1 MFLPA
6 CLAKAKQGCSAL
18 LQCYFSGA
26 TVLCA
31 NWNPPSHARLKLNLL
46 CGDVMKEMGVLEK
59 IDPLA
64 SEQRLWARSRR
75 LRTAHTYSTLVCA

>member
-1 MFLPA
+1 M
-6 CLAKAKQGCSAL
+6 

-64 SEQRLWARSRR
+64 SEQEALGSKQAFENCTHIQYTSVRIIMLLQSFRMERI
-75 LRTAHTYSTLVCA
+75 